1 MEVSNEISWDII
13 GDATTNTGDAT
24 TNSHLGLS
32 HSGVRGDIEKFLALK
47 FLGHPKYFKNNNKS
61 YHYHDIYIY
70 IYYNANVHIYIY
82 IYMFVYVEY
91 IYIYQ
96 THVI

>member
-70 IYYNANVHIYIY
+70 IITLTYIYIY